1 MKKRAIL
8 LILVLGLMLSP
19 VAAGA
24 DAATG
29 EIAVQVV
36 NGTLGDSPVADVEVS
51 LQTYDGTGLIGDNL
65 TGITDEEGT
74 FSFIGIFVDASLT
87 YVATASYQGVDYFSD
102 PVIFPEDQSDQSAT
116 ITVFDTTESDAS
128 LHIPIAHTVIDVGD
142 GFLEITEMVLFANV
156 GDQTYVGASSDGMAG
171 AATVSFSL
179 PVNATGVV
187 PGMGISRAA
196 VTDDHLDVNEP
207 IVPGMQGVSFSYVV
221 PFASEGTIA
230 LRTPAYTI
238 DSYTLLVGGRD
249 ISASCGRLTNA
260 DSVSIEGDSYL
271 ELSGSSLD
279 PSTPLLIELAPADDS
294 GDAMWPWVLIGL
306 MVAGGGALAAF
317 LLTRRRRAAPIPS
330 SGGDSDG
337 SLTQS
342 RQRLLEEI
350 AQLDD
355 EFEAGRVPLD
365 VYHRKRAEKKATLV
379 KIIEAIEGRP

>member
-8 LILVLGLMLSP
+8 LILVLGLMLLL

-29 EIAVQVV
+29 KIAVQVL
-36 NGTLGDSPVADVEVS
+36 NGTLGDSPVADIEVN
-51 LQTYDGTGLIGDNL
+51 LQTYDTAGLIGDDL

-74 FSFIGIFVDASLT
+74 FSFVGISANASLT
-87 YVATASYQGVDYFSD
+87 YVATVSYQGVDYFSD
-102 PVIFPEDQSDQSAT
+102 PVIFPEDQGDRLAT

-142 GFLEITEMVLFANV
+142 GFLEITEMILFANV
-156 GDQTYVGASSDGMAG
+156 GDRTYVGASSDGMAG
-171 AATVSFSL
+171 AATVRFSL
-179 PVNATGVV
+179 PANATGVV

-196 VTDDHLDVNEP
+196 VTDDRLDVNEP

-230 LRTPAYTI
+230 LRTPAYII

-249 ISASCGRLTNA
+249 ISASCSRLTDA
-260 DSVSIEGDSYL
+260 DSVNIEGASYL
-271 ELSGSSLD
+271 QLSGSNLD
-279 PSTPLLIELAPADDS
+279 SGTLLEIELTPGDGS
-294 GDAMWPWVLIGL
+294 GDAIWPWVLLGL
-306 MVAGGGALAAF
+306 MVAVCGGLVVF
-317 LLTRRRRAAPIPS
+317 LLTHRRRAAPIPS
-330 SGGDSDG
+330 PGGNSDG
-337 SLTQS
+337 SLMQS

-355 EFEAGRVPLD
+355 EFEAGRMLPD
-365 VYHRKRAEKKATLV
+365 VYHRKRAEKKAALV
-379 KIIEAIEGRP
+379 EIIETMEGRR